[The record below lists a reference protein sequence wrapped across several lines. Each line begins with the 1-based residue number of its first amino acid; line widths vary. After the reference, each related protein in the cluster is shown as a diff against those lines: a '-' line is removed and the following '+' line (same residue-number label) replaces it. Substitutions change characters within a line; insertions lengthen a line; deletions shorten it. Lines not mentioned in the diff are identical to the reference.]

1 MAGGPV
7 DPILERI
14 GARRAHLAEQVELLG
29 KQLAEA
35 EAELARVAAAEQ
47 VVAQLLA
54 EDATAGEA
62 AGGDDSAT
70 ATVVEPGRVVPH
82 RKDAAGPGD
91 LSAEYQRVLAE
102 VAVAGA
108 PMRCKQMCER
118 LGIGTE
124 PRKVEAMRARMKRLA
139 DRGWLRETAPGLFTL
154 PG

>member
-1 MAGGPV
+1 M

-14 GARRAHLAEQVELLG
+14 GARRAYLAEQAELLG

-54 EDATAGEA
+54 EDAAVGEA
-62 AGGDDSAT
+62 ARGDDS
-70 ATVVEPGRVVPH
+70 ATVVEPGRVVPY

-91 LSAEYQRVLAE
+91 LSAEYQRVLRE
-102 VAVAGA
+102 VAAAGG
-108 PMRCKQMCER
+108 PVRCKQMCER

-139 DRGWLRETAPGLFTL
+139 DRGWLREGAPGLFTM